1 MSNWTK
7 KRISREAWAI
17 NWFLDYP
24 VEYLFMHHNLFAS
37 SEEIFPIEPLQ
48 KSWYAQ
54 YKVDDNSSTYFL
66 IISV

>member
-1 MSNWTK
+1 M
-7 KRISREAWAI
+7 
-17 NWFLDYP
+17 
-24 VEYLFMHHNLFAS
+24 FMYHNLFAS
-37 SEEIFPIEPLQ
+37 SKEIFPIELPQ